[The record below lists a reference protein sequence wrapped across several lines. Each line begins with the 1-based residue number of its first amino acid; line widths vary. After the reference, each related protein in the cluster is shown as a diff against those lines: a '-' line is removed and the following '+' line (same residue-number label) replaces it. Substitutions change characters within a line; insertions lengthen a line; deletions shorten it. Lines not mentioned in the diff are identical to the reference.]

1 MFRSSPSHIQVDF
14 MLIKFL
20 STKKPWMEWIH
31 VSYVKFMKQTS
42 LMLHNKTQAG
52 ELDPGGTVPCLHN
65 YLESFGVDF
74 LG

>member
-1 MFRSSPSHIQVDF
+1 
-14 MLIKFL
+14 
-20 STKKPWMEWIH
+20 MEWIH

-74 LG
+74 LGWFDCEIHELNIYLYK